1 MLSAFFENRSLCSA
15 LTTAAEQTIPPF
27 KPATMRATRNEVR
40 MSTVYS
46 ANPGSPSGQSPA
58 GQSTPGG
65 YLKWGGIGAGILVLL
80 ATAGGCGGTPEPETI
95 TETVTTTAEA
105 TPTTV
110 TTTART
116 TVTETA
122 SPEPEAA
129 GEENATSPAGG
140 ADTRN
145 DAAVPA
151 QLIAP
156 APAPAPAPEPAPAPV
171 EQARPQQSA
180 YYANCSEARAA
191 GAAPLYVNDAGYRSA
206 LDRDNDGVACE

>member
-1 MLSAFFENRSLCSA
+1 
-15 LTTAAEQTIPPF
+15 
-27 KPATMRATRNEVR
+27 

-58 GQSTPGG
+58 RQSTPGG
-65 YLKWGGIGAGILVLL
+65 YMKWGGIGAGILVLL
-80 ATAGGCGGTPEPETI
+80 AIAGGCGGGTQEPETI

-122 SPEPEAA
+122 SPESEAA
-129 GEENATSPAGG
+129 SEDNASGAAGG
-140 ADTRN
+140 ADDRD

-191 GAAPLYVNDAGYRSA
+191 GAAPLYVGEAGYRSA